1 MSSTGW
7 IIFILIV
14 QIIHFAATWKLYVKA
29 GRKAW
34 EAAVPIYNAIVLMEI
49 IGRPKWWVILLFIPI
64 INLLMFPVI
73 WVETIRS
80 FGRNSLVE
88 TWLVILTLGFYIFY
102 VSYGLDVEY
111 LKDRSLHPRTALGE
125 WVSSIVFAV
134 VAATLVHTYFMQPYV
149 IPTGSLERTLRIGD
163 LLFVSKFHYGA
174 RAPMTTVAAPMVHD
188 TLPLLGI
195 RSYLNKPQLP
205 YFRLPGFQKV
215 KKNDIVVFS
224 WPADTVRVFFKKEKG
239 VKKPIDKKSNYVKRC
254 VGVPGDSL
262 EVRDG
267 VVYINGNELKLSDR
281 AKPQYDYKVYSQK
294 GVSSRLLKSL
304 GANEFNR
311 TYLSAP
317 LNQAQVNALN
327 PYILGG
333 GPNERGELE
342 IVTQASGI
350 PMKVIRSAGLSLR
363 EVSNRLRMLPLT
375 FEMAEE
381 LRNNNAIDSVV
392 MQIEPA
398 GKKGYNI
405 FPHHPAYSWNND
417 NFGPIYLPSEGDQV
431 SLNAKT
437 LPFYKKIIRDYEGH
451 EISVN
456 GNQISIDGQVTD
468 TYTFE
473 QGYYWMMGD
482 NRHHSEDSR
491 TWGYVPE
498 NHIVGKPVFI
508 WLSFDNFN
516 DGIANWSPRWDRI
529 FTTVGGDGEP
539 RSYFRHFLVGL
550 VLLIGLDYFRKR
562 RKKKRAADQS

>member
-1 MSSTGW
+1 MNITEW

-34 EAAVPIYNAIVLMEI
+34 EAAVPIYNAMVLMEI
-49 IGRPKWWVILLFIPI
+49 IKRPKWWVILLFIPI

-80 FGRNSLVE
+80 FGRNSIID

-102 VSYGLDVEY
+102 VSYGMEVEY
-111 LKDRSLHPRTALGE
+111 IEDRSLQPRTGLGE
-125 WVSSIVFAV
+125 WVSSIVFAI

-174 RAPMTTVAAPMVHD
+174 RTPMTTIAAPMVHD

-195 RSYLNKPQLP
+195 RSYLKRPQLP

-215 KKNDIVVFS
+215 AKNDIVVFS

-254 VGVPGDSL
+254 VATPGDSL
-262 EVRDG
+262 KVIDGEVY
-267 VVYINGNELKLSDR
+267 VNGEKLILSDR
-281 AKPQYDYKVYSQK
+281 AKVQFDYMVYAQN
-294 GVSSRLLKSL
+294 GVSSRTLLGV
-304 GANEFNR
+304 GASDFNR

-317 LNQAQVNALN
+317 LNQAQFEAISSYV
-327 PYILGG
+327 LGG
-333 GPNERGELE
+333 GQNERGELE
-342 IVTQASGI
+342 LITNASGI
-350 PMKVIRSAGLSLR
+350 PMKAIRSAGLSLR
-363 EVSNRLRMLPLT
+363 EVSNRERLVPLT
-375 FEMAEE
+375 DEMAEK
-381 LRNNNAIDSVV
+381 LRANSAIDSVV
-392 MQIEPA
+392 KFLEPA
-398 GKKGYNI
+398 GAKGYNI
-405 FPHHPAYSWNND
+405 FPHHPAYNWNND
-417 NFGPIYLPSEGDQV
+417 NFGPIYMPREGDE
-431 SLNAKT
+431 LALDPLT
-437 LPFYKKIIRDYEGH
+437 LPLYKKIIRDYEGNDL
-451 EISVN
+451 EVS
-456 GNQISIDGQVTD
+456 GNQIIINGEPADSYRFKQD
-468 TYTFE
+468 
-473 QGYYWMMGD
+473 YYWMMGD
-482 NRHHSEDSR
+482 NRDHSEDSR

-516 DGIANWSPRWDRI
+516 EGIANWKPRWDRI

-539 RSYFRHFLVGL
+539 RSYFRHFLIGL
-550 VLLIGLDYFRKR
+550 ALIIGLDYVRKR
-562 RKKKRAADQS
+562 WKKKKSID